1 MRFETVPSE
10 LVEAIDNMADI
21 PRLRQLLLQAIAI
34 SSLAEFQQLVERD
47 SVKKNGGTNEIS
59 FD

>member
-1 MRFETVPSE
+1 MGFETVPSE

-34 SSLAEFQQLVERD
+34 SCLAEF
-47 SVKKNGGTNEIS
+47 
-59 FD
+59 